1 MKNSLSSYQNQTWI
15 ISVSGGPD
23 SMALLDMAYKNDV
36 KVAVLHVNY
45 HKRDSALRDE
55 MIVRNY
61 CDKHNLK
68 CYVYNANDFKGNFQ
82 DEARRFRYL
91 KIKEVVQ
98 KENALGVLVAHHK
111 DDDLETLLFQI
122 TRKSNV
128 NYYGLS
134 QSTKLFGMRVDRPLL
149 EYTKDELLAYCHNNQ
164 IDYGIDESNMSLVY
178 TRNKIRKV
186 LSELSDNEKLELFK
200 IKDEYNLTRSEF
212 LNLYQLTLNQTSISH
227 NDYISLSHN
236 KHSFLLEWLRLHT
249 NLYPISNKFVEE
261 LNRQLSESDTVKM
274 RLNKEYRLI
283 KQYGVITILK
293 EMPDYMYVLKL
304 YEPLDA
310 QIKFSYEI
318 KNMYTK
324 VVLTKDSFPITI
336 KNLRSC
342 KNQLQAYTYTKLSRW
357 FIKNKIPVQ
366 DREMWPLVFN
376 CQNELIYILDVGY
389 EHGVSTDT
397 IDCYMLK

>member
-1 MKNSLSSYQNQTWI
+1 MKNSLFSYQNQTWI

-23 SMALLDMAYKNDV
+23 SMALLDMANKSGIHV
-36 KVAVLHVNY
+36 VALHVNY
-45 HKRDSALRDE
+45 HKRESALRDE
-55 MIVRNY
+55 KIVRDY
-61 CDKHNLK
+61 CDK
-68 CYVYNANDFKGNFQ
+68 YNIKSYIFDAYDFKGNFQ

-91 KIKEVVQ
+91 KIKEVVN

-134 QSTKLFGMRVDRPLL
+134 QSTKLFGIRVDRPLL
-149 EYTKDELLAYCHNNQ
+149 EYTKDEILEYCDENK
-164 IDYGIDESNMSLVY
+164 ISYGIDESNMSLIY
-178 TRNKIRKV
+178 TRNKLRMI
-186 LSELSDNEKLELFK
+186 LSELSENEKEELFK
-200 IKDEYNLTRSEF
+200 IKDEYNSVRSEF
-212 LNLYQLTLNQTSISH
+212 LELYQLTLNQTSISH

-236 KHSFLLEWLRLHT
+236 KHSFLLEWLRQHT
-249 NLYPISNKFVEE
+249 NLYPISNKFIQE

-274 RLNKEYRLI
+274 RLNKEFRLI

-293 EMPDYMYVLKL
+293 ETNDYMFKLEL
-304 YEPLDA
+304 YESLDS
-310 QIKFSYEI
+310 QIKLSYEPRDT
-318 KNMYTK
+318 YTK
-324 VVLTKDSFPITI
+324 VVLSKDSFPITI

-357 FIKNKIPVQ
+357 FIKNKIPIQ
-366 DREMWPLVFN
+366 EREMWPLVFN

>member
-1 MKNSLSSYQNQTWI
+1 MKNSLSSYQNQKWI
-15 ISVSGGPD
+15 VSVSGGPD
-23 SMALLDMAYKNDV
+23 SMALLDMANKSGV
-36 KVAVLHVNY
+36 KVVVLHVNY
-45 HKRDSALRDE
+45 HKRESAIRDE
-55 MIVRNY
+55 KIVQEY
-61 CDKHNLK
+61 CDKHK
-68 CYVYNANDFKGNFQ
+68 IECYVYHAGNFTGNFQ

-91 KIKEVVQ
+91 MIKEVIS

-111 DDDLETLLFQI
+111 DDDLETLIFQI

-134 QSTKLFGMRVDRPLL
+134 QSTKLFGIRVDRPLL
-149 EYTKDELLAYCHNNQ
+149 EYTKDELLSYCHNHQ

-186 LSELSDNEKLELFK
+186 LSELTDNEKEELFK
-200 IKDEYNLTRSEF
+200 IKDEYNQTRSEF

-249 NLYPISNKFVEE
+249 NLYPISNKFIEE

-293 EMPDYMYVLKL
+293 EIPDYMYVLKL
-304 YEPLDA
+304 NESLDE
-310 QIKFSYEI
+310 QIKFCYEA
-318 KNMYTK
+318 KDAYTK
-324 VVLTKDSFPITI
+324 ILIKKDSFPITI

-366 DREMWPLVFN
+366 EREMWPLVFN

>member
-1 MKNSLSSYQNQTWI
+1 MKNSLTSYQNQTWI

-23 SMALLDMAYKNDV
+23 SMALLDMAYKSGV
-36 KVAVLHVNY
+36 HIVALHVNY
-45 HKRDSALRDE
+45 HKRNSALRDE
-55 MIVRNY
+55 KIVRDY
-61 CDKHNLK
+61 CNKYNIK
-68 CYVYNANDFKGNFQ
+68 CYVYNADDFKGNFQ

-91 KIKEVVQ
+91 KIKEVVN
-98 KENALGVLVAHHK
+98 KENAQGVLVAHHK

-134 QSTKLFGMRVDRPLL
+134 LSTKLFGIRVDRPLL
-149 EYTKDELLAYCHNNQ
+149 EYTKDELLTYCHKHQ
-164 IDYGIDESNMSLVY
+164 VDYGIDESNMSLVY
-178 TRNKIRKV
+178 TRNRIRKV
-186 LSELSDNEKLELFK
+186 LSELSDNEKEELFK
-200 IKDEYNLTRSEF
+200 IKYEYNSVRSKF
-212 LNLYQLTLNQTSISH
+212 LELYQLTLNQTSISH

-249 NLYPISNKFVEE
+249 NLYPISNKFIEE

-293 EMPDYMYVLKL
+293 ETNDYMFKLEL
-304 YEPLDA
+304 YESLDL
-310 QIKFSYEI
+310 QIKLSY
-318 KNMYTK
+318 KPRDAYTK
-324 VVLTKDSFPITI
+324 VILTKDSFPITI
-336 KNLRSC
+336 MNLRSC

-366 DREMWPLVFN
+366 EREMWPLVFN

>member
-36 KVAVLHVNY
+36 KVVVLHVNY

-134 QSTKLFGMRVDRPLL
+134 QSTKLFGIRVDRPLL

-310 QIKFSYEI
+310 QIKISYEI

-324 VVLTKDSFPITI
+324 VVLSKVSFPITI

-376 CQNELIYILDVGY
+376 YQNELIYILDVGY

>member
-134 QSTKLFGMRVDRPLL
+134 QSTKLFGIRVDRPLL

-293 EMPDYMYVLKL
+293 EMSDYMYMLKL

>member
-1 MKNSLSSYQNQTWI
+1 MKNSLSSYQNQKWI
-15 ISVSGGPD
+15 VSVSGGPD
-23 SMALLDMAYKNDV
+23 SMALLDMANQNGIHV
-36 KVAVLHVNY
+36 VALHVNY
-45 HKRDSALRDE
+45 HKRDSAFRDE
-55 MIVRNY
+55 KIVRDY
-61 CDKHNLK
+61 CDKYNIRS
-68 CYVYNANDFKGNFQ
+68 YVFDAYDFKGNFQ

-91 KIKEVVQ
+91 KIKEVVN

-134 QSTKLFGMRVDRPLL
+134 QSTKLFGIRVDRPLL
-149 EYTKDELLAYCHNNQ
+149 SYTKDELLEYCDMNK
-164 IDYGIDESNMSLVY
+164 IAYGIDESNMSLIY
-178 TRNKIRKV
+178 TRNKLRMI
-186 LSELSDNEKLELFK
+186 LSELSDNEKEELFK
-200 IKDEYNLTRSEF
+200 IKDEYNQTRSEF
-212 LNLYQLTLNQTSISH
+212 LELYQLTLNQTSISH

-236 KHSFLLEWLRLHT
+236 KHSFLLEWLRQHT
-249 NLYPISNKFVEE
+249 NLYPISNKFIQE

-283 KQYGVITILK
+283 KQYGAITILK
-293 EMPDYMYVLKL
+293 EAVDYEYTLEL
-304 YEPLDA
+304 YETLDSR
-310 QIKFSYEI
+310 IKLCYEF
-318 KNMYTK
+318 KKAYSK
-324 VVLTKDSFPITI
+324 VVLSKDSFPITI

-366 DREMWPLVFN
+366 EREMWPLVFN
-376 CQNELIYILDVGY
+376 HQNELIYILDVGY